1 MQTIVVCLS
10 VCPYLCLSRDVL
22 SSCVRLSVRLSVL
35 TIRYCIETT
44 GQIELGFLAWRLFS
58 HILHCVITKF
68 GKLHK

>member
-10 VCPYLCLSRDVL
+10 VCAYLCLSQDLL

-44 GQIELGFLAWRLFS
+44 GQIELGFLAWRLFFTYPALCYNE
-58 HILHCVITKF
+58 IRETP
-68 GKLHK
+68 